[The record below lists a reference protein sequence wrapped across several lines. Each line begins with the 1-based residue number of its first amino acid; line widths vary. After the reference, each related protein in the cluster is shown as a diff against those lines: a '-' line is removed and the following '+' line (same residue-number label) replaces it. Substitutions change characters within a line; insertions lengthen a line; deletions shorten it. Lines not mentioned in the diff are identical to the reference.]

1 MASVKSLTW
10 NDRIALIN
18 HFGPSDDDACAIL
31 GVTANELSV
40 VRNLEGKMFH
50 PTRNLDYSKY
60 DGIFGK
66 TRTHKSRPTVYAVGG
81 TTPPPLSGSKPVRA
95 PRKRGRQ
102 GNKVA
107 TALESVPYEP
117 TSAVDFA
124 AARGVSLNT
133 LHQHG
138 RFDKSPQ
145 LGQVHVKK
153 DKATRTLMIWRDKP
167 E

>member
-1 MASVKSLTW
+1 MASIKSLTW

-18 HFGPSDDDACAIL
+18 HFKPNDDEACSIF
-31 GVTANELSV
+31 GVTKNELSV

-60 DGIFGK
+60 ETIFGK
-66 TRTHKSRPTVYAVGG
+66 KHKAAGSTIHTVGN
-81 TTPPPLSGSKPVRA
+81 TTLPPLSGSKPIRA
-95 PRKRGRQ
+95 TRKRGGQ

-107 TALESVPYEP
+107 AALETVPYEP
-117 TSAVDFA
+117 TPAIEFA
-124 AARGVSLNT
+124 TARGVSMNT

-138 RFDKSPQ
+138 RFDKSPH

-153 DKATRTLMIWRDKP
+153 DKTTRTLMIWRDKP
-167 E
+167 